1 MKKAIII
8 ATVCSFCLIISA
20 CSWQIKETTETTTAS
35 FETKNVTEKSSDT
48 TKETE
53 KPTEKSTE
61 EPTVA
66 PIEVQTEELTEA
78 DYSSYLGKWSYKNM
92 PDEIPDEILNNDTDY
107 QMYIER
113 IPTTTLDF
121 KIIDGNKVEF
131 ELTKGNI
138 LTVADANISGLIV
151 DGVIDFEYIDGWGS
165 KGHGTITLNED
176 SVHVYCVQ
184 NESNTYNSPSYRG
197 ASLDCDETLTR
208 Q

>member
-1 MKKAIII
+1 MYVWGDGTLQTYEKKGDRYI
-8 ATVCSFCLIISA
+8 AGLPENVY
-20 CSWQIKETTETTTAS
+20 KE
-35 FETKNVTEKSSDT
+35 
-48 TKETE
+48 
-53 KPTEKSTE
+53 
-61 EPTVA
+61 
-66 PIEVQTEELTEA
+66 
-78 DYSSYLGKWSYKNM
+78 LGL
-92 PDEIPDEILNNDTDY
+92 P
-107 QMYIER
+107 
-113 IPTTTLDF
+113 
-121 KIIDGNKVEF
+121 IIDGNKVEF